1 MENLLGEF
9 IKARRAR
16 VRPEEVGVRN
26 YGRRRVPGLR
36 RDELASL
43 AGLSEPYLT
52 RLEQGVDRHPSVQV
66 LESLAGALRLDPDA
80 AAHLLA
86 LADPNPTRAPEP
98 DLADDVQRLV
108 DAWEAAPAYVRNR
121 RFEVLAANKLALAL
135 ADLYRPGRNLVRDL
149 FLDPVNRRLFPDWA
163 QIAQQSVAAL
173 RAEADPRDPRI
184 VELLAELRADADF
197 ARMWALHDV
206 RPVRDEI
213 KRFDHP
219 EVGRLELRR
228 QALTIAGA
236 EDQVIIVYQ
245 AAAQSPSAAALARLS
260 APGPDAGW
268 SDR

>member
-16 VRPEEVGVRN
+16 VRPEEAGVKN
-26 YGRRRVPGLR
+26 YGRRRVAGLR

-52 RLEQGVDRHPSVQV
+52 RLEQGVDRNPSVQV

-80 AAHLLA
+80 TAHLLA
-86 LADPNPTRAPEP
+86 LADSGPTRAPEP
-98 DLADDVQRLV
+98 DLADDVQRLL
-108 DAWEAAPAYVRNR
+108 DAWEAMPAYVRNR

-149 FLDPVNRRLFPDWA
+149 FLDPASHRLFPDWT
-163 QIAQQSVAAL
+163 QIAQQSVDAL

-184 VELLAELRADADF
+184 AELLSELRQDAEF

-206 RPVRDEI
+206 RPVRDET

-219 EVGRLELRR
+219 EVGALELRR
-228 QALTIAGA
+228 QALTITGA

-245 AAAQSPSAAALARLS
+245 AAPQSPSAAALARLS